1 MALAVVDYGGGNL
14 GSLVA
19 ALERRGARFE
29 VTADAARVAGAD
41 GAIFPGD
48 GAFGATMDALRS
60 RGLDVAI
67 RALVERDRP
76 FLGIC
81 VGMQVLFESS
91 TEFGGS
97 QGLGILPG
105 VVSRFEDAP
114 RVPHM
119 GWNKLELLP
128 PPCHPQERPQ
138 GASRRTFT
146 YGLTENEYAYFL
158 HSYRVPVGPATVA
171 AATHGERFSA
181 IVAQR
186 NVMGTQ
192 FHPEKSRE
200 TGARL
205 LDNFLNLTTTMET
218 VS

>member
-1 MALAVVDYGGGNL
+1 VALAVIDYGGGNL

-19 ALERRGARFE
+19 ALERRGAGFD
-29 VTADAARVAGAD
+29 VTGDPACVANAD

-60 RGLDVAI
+60 RGLDDAI
-67 RALVERDRP
+67 RTLIARDRP

-81 VGMQVLFESS
+81 VGMQVLFERS
-91 TEFGGS
+91 TEFGGAE
-97 QGLGILPG
+97 GLGVLSG
-105 VVSRFEDAP
+105 AVSRFEQAP

-119 GWNKLELLP
+119 GWNRLERVGEHPLLNGL
-128 PPCHPQERPQ
+128 
-138 GASRRTFT
+138 GAD
-146 YGLTENEYAYFL
+146 EYAYFL
-158 HSYRVPVGPATVA
+158 HSYRAPVGPATVA

-181 IVAQR
+181 VVAQR

-200 TGARL
+200 TGALL
-205 LDNFLNLTTTMET
+205 LDNFLGMLSTMET
-218 VS
+218 VT

>member
-1 MALAVVDYGGGNL
+1 MSLAVIDYGGGNL

-19 ALERRGARFE
+19 ALERRGAEFD
-29 VTADAARVAGAD
+29 VTANPESIARADA
-41 GAIFPGD
+41 AIFPGD
-48 GAFGATMDALRS
+48 GAFAATMDALRT
-60 RGLDVAI
+60 RHLDDAI
-67 RALVERDRP
+67 RTLIGRERP

-81 VGMQVLFESS
+81 VGMQVLFERS
-91 TEFGGS
+91 TEFGGAE
-97 QGLGILPG
+97 GLGILPG

-119 GWNKLELLP
+119 GWNGLELLAP
-128 PPCHPQERPQ
+128 DHPFL
-138 GASRRTFT
+138 A
-146 YGLTENEYAYFL
+146 GLGPDEYAYFL
-158 HSYRVPVGPATVA
+158 HSYRAPVGPATVA

-181 IVAQR
+181 IVARR

-200 TGARL
+200 CGAL
-205 LDNFLNLTTTMET
+205 LLNNFLRLATTMET

>member
-1 MALAVVDYGGGNL
+1 MALAVIDYGGGNL

-19 ALERRGARFE
+19 ALERRGALFE
-29 VTADAARVAGAD
+29 VTADPTRVADAD
-41 GAIFPGD
+41 AAIFPGD
-48 GAFGATMDALRS
+48 GAFGATMDALRA
-60 RGLDVAI
+60 RGLDAAI
-67 RALVERDRP
+67 RRLVERERA

-81 VGMQVLFESS
+81 VGMQVLYESS
-91 TEFGGS
+91 TEFGAGP
-97 QGLGILPG
+97 GLGILPG
-105 VVSRFEDAP
+105 TVSRFENAP

-119 GWNKLELLP
+119 GWNQLERVAE
-128 PPCHPQERPQ
+128 HPFLEGIGRD
-138 GASRRTFT
+138 
-146 YGLTENEYAYFL
+146 EYAYFL
-158 HSYRVPVGPATVA
+158 HSYRAPVGPATVA

-181 IVAQR
+181 IVARR

-205 LDNFLNLTTTMET
+205 LDNFLRLSSTMET